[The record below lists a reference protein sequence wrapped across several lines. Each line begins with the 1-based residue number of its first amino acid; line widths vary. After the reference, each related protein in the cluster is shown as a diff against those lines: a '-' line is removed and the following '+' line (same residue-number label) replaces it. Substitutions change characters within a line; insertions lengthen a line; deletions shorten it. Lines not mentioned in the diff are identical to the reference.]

1 MVKPRRV
8 TVVILNWNNWRAT
21 VEAVESVYRSK
32 FDNYDV
38 IVVDNNSTDE
48 SIEMIKRYALGEVK
62 VSSEYIKD
70 NPLTKPLV
78 IFHLSER
85 EALRGRFNRPLYEKI
100 DPDRRLIL
108 IENTRNYGFGGGNNV
123 GIKFALTVLDAD
135 YILLLNN
142 DAIVM
147 PETIPK
153 LVETAEALNSGAV
166 APKILW
172 ARNPELIDSAGG
184 EYSKNG
190 YSFDR
195 GKFQPFTKF
204 PNRDEVSTLC
214 AACALYSSRA
224 LLEAG
229 LFNGDLFFLYYED
242 TDLASRIRW
251 AGFKLIYE
259 PSAKAYHYGGKSTG
273 GLEISDLAISHSL
286 KGHLVCAV
294 LNLPLKYAPLYTL
307 GNLLYAMYNVVLRR
321 KIKSVA
327 KGYIMLLRTLPMVFR
342 ERRRIKRHIT
352 EREFSQLLTLKWKV
366 S

>member
-1 MVKPRRV
+1 MRADLRIS
-8 TVVILNWNNWRAT
+8 VVILNWNNWRAT
-21 VEAVESVYRSK
+21 LEAIESVYRSN

-38 IVVDNNSTDE
+38 IVVDNNSTDN
-48 SIEMIKRYALGEVK
+48 SVEMIKRYARGEIR
-62 VSSEYIKD
+62 VSSEYLKD
-70 NPLTKPLV
+70 NPYTKPLLV
-78 IFHLSER
+78 FQLSER
-85 EALRGRFNRPLYEKI
+85 DAEEGRFNRPLYEKI

-123 GIKFALTVLDAD
+123 GIKFALAVLNAD
-135 YILLLNN
+135 YVLLLNN
-142 DAIVM
+142 DALVM
-147 PETIPK
+147 PETILK
-153 LVETAEALNSGAV
+153 LVETAEALKSGAV

-195 GKFQPFTKF
+195 GKFRPLTEF
-204 PNRDEVSTLC
+204 PKREEVSALC

-229 LFNGDLFFLYYED
+229 LFNDELFFLYYED

-259 PSAKAYHYGGKSTG
+259 PSATAYHYGGKSTG
-273 GLEISDLAISHSL
+273 GLEVSDISVSHSL
-286 KGHLVCAV
+286 RGHLVCAV

-307 GNLLYAMYNVVLRR
+307 GNVLYATYNAVRR
-321 KIKSVA
+321 GKVGAVA
-327 KGYIMLLRTLPMVFR
+327 KGYRMLLRVLPKAIRGRRLVK
-342 ERRRIKRHIT
+342 RRIT
-352 EREFSQLLTLKWKV
+352 EGEFSKLLTLKWRAF
-366 S
+366 